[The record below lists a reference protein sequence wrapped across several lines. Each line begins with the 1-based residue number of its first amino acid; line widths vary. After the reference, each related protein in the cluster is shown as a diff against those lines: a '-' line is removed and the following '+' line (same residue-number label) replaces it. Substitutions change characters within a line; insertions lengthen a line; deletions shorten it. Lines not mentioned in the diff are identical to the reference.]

1 MASDDIQKRKE
12 LLAAERD
19 LMNEIVK
26 SAQTYKFVS
35 KEESDLK
42 QGLLDSL
49 KEEKDLTSKISDI
62 NDTIDELLKEQLDR
76 GEEINKHYIDQ
87 LDNVKTIL
95 EQKQKQKDTEE
106 KLKGLHEDVSDT
118 LLGSLGTMG
127 EMIKSW
133 YVNRCWY
140 RNSSK
145 SR

>member
-35 KEESDLK
+35 KEASDLK

-76 GEEINKHYIDQ
+76 GEEINQHYIDQ

-95 EQKQKQKDTEE
+95 EQKQKQNE
-106 KLKGLHEDVSDT
+106 KKETRKH
-118 LLGSLGTMG
+118 
-127 EMIKSW
+127 
-133 YVNRCWY
+133 
-140 RNSSK
+140 
-145 SR
+145 